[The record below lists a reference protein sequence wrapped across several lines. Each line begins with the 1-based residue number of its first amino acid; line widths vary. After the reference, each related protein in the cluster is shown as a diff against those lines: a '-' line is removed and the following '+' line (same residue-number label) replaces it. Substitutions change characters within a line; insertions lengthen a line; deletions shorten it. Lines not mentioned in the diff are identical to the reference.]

1 MIRGLIIYHT
11 PENKLVEKDYN
22 IIRLLEVARSRNIDL
37 QVVLPEQFELVVTR
51 DDRKSI
57 LIDDKQIP
65 LPHFV
70 LPRLGSKTG
79 FFASSVIRQLEYL
92 GVYVCNTADAVN
104 GVKDKLSMHQKLAHS
119 KLATPITM
127 LAKFPIDVAVVKREI
142 GFPLVIK
149 NVTGMQGTGIYLC
162 DSEEKFIDVME
173 LIYTNNRDANIILQ
187 EFIATSRG
195 QDVRVFVVGG
205 KVVGCMRRSSK
216 NSFKSNVSKG
226 ADVSAFELSP
236 EGEWLALETAK
247 LLGLDIAG
255 VDLLFDEN
263 GFKVCEANS
272 SPGFTGLEKVTGKII
287 AESILDY
294 IQVRIGTHTA
304 Q

>member
-11 PENKLVEKDYN
+11 PEDRLVEKDYN
-22 IIRLLEVARSRNIDL
+22 IIRLLEVARAREIDL

-65 LPHFV
+65 LPDFV

-79 FFASSVIRQLEYL
+79 FFALSVIRQLEYL
-92 GVYVCNTADAVN
+92 GVYVCNTADAIES
-104 GVKDKLSMHQKLAHS
+104 VKDKLYMHQKLAHS
-119 KLATPITM
+119 SLATPHTM
-127 LAKFPIDVAVVKREI
+127 LAKFPIDTALVKREI

-162 DSEEKFIDVME
+162 DSEDKFTDVME
-173 LIYTNNRDANIILQ
+173 LIYTNNSNANIILQ

-205 KVVGCMRRSSK
+205 KVVACMKRSSK
-216 NSFKSNVSKG
+216 TSFKSNVSRG
-226 ADVSAFELSP
+226 GDVSEFELSP
-236 EGEWLALETAK
+236 EGEWLATETAK

-255 VDLLFDEN
+255 IDLLFDEN
-263 GFKVCEANS
+263 GFKICEANS
-272 SPGFTGLEKVTGKII
+272 APGFIGLEKIVGKTI
-287 AESILDY
+287 AETMLDY
-294 IQVRIGTHTA
+294 ILVKIGANTSE
-304 Q
+304 

>member
-1 MIRGLIIYHT
+1 MIRGLVIYNT
-11 PENKLVEKDYN
+11 PKDRLIEKDYS
-22 IIRLLEVARSRNIDL
+22 IIRLLEVAKTKEIDL

-65 LPHFV
+65 LPDFV

-92 GVYVCNTADAVN
+92 GVYVCNTADAIES
-104 GVKDKLSMHQKLAHS
+104 VKDKLYMHQQLAHS
-119 KLATPITM
+119 KLATPNTM
-127 LAKFPIDVAVVKREI
+127 LAKFPIDIEVVKREI

-162 DSEEKFIDVME
+162 DSEEKFLDVME
-173 LIYTNNRDANIILQ
+173 LIYTNNSNANIILQ
-187 EFIATSRG
+187 EFVATSRG
-195 QDVRVFVVGG
+195 QDVRVFIVGG
-205 KVVGCMRRSSK
+205 KVIGCMRRFSK
-216 NSFKSNVSKG
+216 TSFKSNVSKG
-226 ADVSAFELSP
+226 GDVSAFDLPP
-236 EGEWLALETAK
+236 EGEWLAIETAK

-255 VDLLFDEN
+255 IDLLFDEN

-272 SPGFTGLEKVTGKII
+272 APGFTGLEKVVGKVI
-287 AESILDY
+287 AENILDY
-294 IQVRIGTHTA
+294 ILVRIGSSSVE
-304 Q
+304 

>member
-22 IIRLLEVARSRNIDL
+22 IIRLLEVARSRGIDL

-65 LPHFV
+65 LPDFV
-70 LPRLGSKTG
+70 LPRLGSKTS
-79 FFASSVIRQLEYL
+79 FFALSVIRQLEYL
-92 GVYVCNTADAVN
+92 GVYVCNTAEAIQ

-119 KLATPITM
+119 SLATPHTM
-127 LAKFPIDVAVVKREI
+127 LAKFPIDVSVVKREI

-162 DSEEKFIDVME
+162 DSEEKFVDVME
-173 LIYTNNRDANIILQ
+173 LIYTNNSNANIILQ
-187 EFIATSRG
+187 EFIAKSHG

-205 KVVGCMRRSSK
+205 KVVACMRRSSK
-216 NSFKSNVSKG
+216 SSFKSNVSRG
-226 ADVSAFELSP
+226 GDVSEFQLSP
-236 EGEWLALETAK
+236 EGEWLATETAK
-247 LLGLDIAG
+247 LLGLDVAG
-255 VDLLFDEN
+255 IDLLFDEH

-272 SPGFTGLEKVTGKII
+272 APGFSGLERVVGKII
-287 AESILDY
+287 AETMLDY
-294 IQVRIGTHTA
+294 IQVRIGVHTNE
-304 Q
+304 

>member
-11 PENKLVEKDYN
+11 PEDKLIEKDYN
-22 IIRLLEVARSRNIDL
+22 IIRLLEVAKTRDIDL

-57 LIDDKQIP
+57 LIDDKIIP
-65 LPHFV
+65 LPDFV

-92 GVYVCNTADAVN
+92 GVYVCNTADAIN
-104 GVKDKLSMHQKLAHS
+104 GVKDKLYMHQQLAHS
-119 KLATPITM
+119 KLATPTTM
-127 LAKFPIDVAVVKREI
+127 LAKFPMDVEVVKREV

-149 NVTGMQGTGIYLC
+149 NVTGMQGAGIYLC
-162 DSEEKFIDVME
+162 DSEEKFLDIME
-173 LIYTNNRDANIILQ
+173 LIYTNNSNANIILQ
-187 EFIATSRG
+187 EFVATSRG
-195 QDVRVFVVGG
+195 QDVRVFIVGG
-205 KVVGCMRRSSK
+205 KVIGCMRRFSK
-216 NSFKSNVSKG
+216 SSFKSNVSKG
-226 ADVSAFELSP
+226 ADVSAFDLP
-236 EGEWLALETAK
+236 AEGEWLATETAK

-272 SPGFTGLEKVTGKII
+272 APGFVGLEKITGKVI
-287 AESILDY
+287 AEKILDY
-294 IQVRIGTHTA
+294 ILVRIGAAATE
-304 Q
+304 